1 MARIGGI
8 QWRVQAGNRG
18 RELVFLETKLQNN
31 LDIILKKEELM
42 WFQRSRARWLK
53 DGDQNTKYY
62 HMKAVIRRRK
72 NNILMLRGENGQW
85 VDDADKIRCMA
96 NDFYMKLFTRNQAL
110 FDWHETLVTYPKLS
124 NEVLEKLNAPIVN
137 DEVRKAIFDMNPLK
151 APGPDGFPAGFY

>member
-1 MARIGGI
+1 
-8 QWRVQAGNRG
+8 
-18 RELVFLETKLQNN
+18 
-31 LDIILKKEELM
+31 
-42 WFQRSRARWLK
+42 
-53 DGDQNTKYY
+53 
-62 HMKAVIRRRK
+62 MKAVTRRRK

-137 DEVRKAIFDMNPLK
+137 DEVRKAIFYMNPWK